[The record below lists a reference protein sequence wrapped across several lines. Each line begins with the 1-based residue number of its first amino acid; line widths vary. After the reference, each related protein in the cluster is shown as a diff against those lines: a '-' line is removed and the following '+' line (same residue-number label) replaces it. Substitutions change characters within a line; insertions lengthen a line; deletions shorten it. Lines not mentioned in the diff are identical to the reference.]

1 MGKARTAAVL
11 GAVGGAIILGAWLL
25 PKAYAKLVEPEI
37 TENMASIIGQVRDRQ
52 LNSPIPYATLTI
64 DKITIKSDEGGY
76 FGIDRIPLAKYTV
89 KVTAPG
95 YRSKTF
101 TWTLAREKEYWI
113 EIELTPIETLW

>member
-1 MGKARTAAVL
+1 MGNAARTAAVL
-11 GAVGGAIILGAWLL
+11 GVVGGAIILGTWLI
-25 PKAYAKLVEPEI
+25 PKAYAKLVEP
-37 TENMASIIGQVRDRQ
+37 TVNVASIIGQVRDQQ

-64 DKITIKSDEGGY
+64 DDVPIASDEGGY

-95 YRSKTF
+95 YRSKIF